1 MLDRNTSFA
10 KGMQQKKQVPAN
22 SAFGAIVGQ
31 ATAVSRA
38 TEGMKTTKMM
48 QTSGATKGD
57 GTVHSFAEEEVLAF
71 SDFMNSKLGGDAQ
84 LQYLLPISNPDE
96 LFGSVADG
104 VLLSKMIN
112 VAAPDTI
119 DERVLN
125 LGPRN
130 PFQVG
135 ENQNLMINAAKSIGL
150 KVINI
155 GSEDMI
161 EGRPHLVLGLLWQMV
176 KMALMARQHAQ
187 SAPPW
192 PCPSSA
198 PAPTQG
204 APFGSGQLSTPKK
217 RPSLWA
223 PSQCLGCSS
232 QPPPKPPIFLAFE
245 HPGAHQP
252 AQLPLP
258 GAAAAGRRDA
268 RGPAQAHARADPPA
282 RGRRRAELRHLTS
295 HVSRL
300 PASTLAS
307 TPTSTPPHPPTHLH
321 GSPHGRAW
329 APRLVPPVRRRRKP
343 IEAWSPP

>member
-1 MLDRNTSFA
+1 MPFFLQAPQAGSPQRNDKHNAASRHSGNSPSPRYSGKEAPSKGASVFDRNTSFA

-31 ATAVSRA
+31 ATAVSKA

-71 SDFMNSKLGGDAQ
+71 SDFMNSKLGADAQ
-84 LQYLLPISNPDE
+84 LQYLLPISSPQE

-176 KMALMARQHAQ
+176 KMALMARQH
-187 SAPPW
+187 
-192 PCPSSA
+192 
-198 PAPTQG
+198 G
-204 APFGSGQLSTPKK
+204 VKV
-217 RPSLWA
+217 
-223 PSQCLGCSS
+223 
-232 QPPPKPPIFLAFE
+232 PPPQLGSCASSGCAFRHSQE
-245 HPGAHQP
+245 EAELLS
-252 AQLPLP
+252 AQPLP
-258 GAAAAGRRDA
+258 R
-268 RGPAQAHARADPPA
+268 
-282 RGRRRAELRHLTS
+282 
-295 HVSRL
+295 
-300 PASTLAS
+300 
-307 TPTSTPPHPPTHLH
+307 
-321 GSPHGRAW
+321 
-329 APRLVPPVRRRRKP
+329 VP
-343 IEAWSPP
+343 